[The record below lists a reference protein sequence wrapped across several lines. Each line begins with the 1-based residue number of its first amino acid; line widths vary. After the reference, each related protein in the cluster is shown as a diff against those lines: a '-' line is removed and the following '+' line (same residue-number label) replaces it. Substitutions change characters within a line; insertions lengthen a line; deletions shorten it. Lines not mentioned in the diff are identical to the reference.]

1 MSPARITVLI
11 VAIGAAAL
19 AVFMSRGLFGKGS
32 DEAAAAPPPPA
43 VVMAEVLVA
52 AANVEP
58 GHVMTPAD
66 YRWQKWPESDL
77 APNLITRAAM
87 PTAAEAMAGRV
98 ARAPLIPGEP
108 ISPEK
113 VIDANGGSYM
123 SAIIKPGM
131 RAVAVSISAETGAGG
146 FILPNDRVDV
156 IVTFAVR
163 NDRGEQA
170 YAAETVLT
178 NIRVLAIDQAERE
191 EGEENAIVGKTATL
205 ELTAQES
212 EVLALASASG
222 TVSLALRSL
231 TPAEVAAA
239 DAGAADGGRI
249 ADPRFGA
256 DGGPKGTITVIR
268 YGLSTTTAAGG
279 R

>member
-19 AVFMSRGLFGKGS
+19 AVFMSRGLFGSGS
-32 DEAAAAPPPPA
+32 SDAVAAPPPA
-43 VVMAEVLVA
+43 VHLAEVLVA
-52 AANVEP
+52 AINVEP

-66 YRWQKWPESDL
+66 YRWQKWPEGDVS
-77 APNLITRAAM
+77 ANLITRAAM
-87 PTAAEAMAGRV
+87 PTAAEDMAGRV
-98 ARAPLIPGEP
+98 ARAPLVPGEP

-113 VIDANGGSYM
+113 VISADNGSYM
-123 SAIIKPGM
+123 AAIIKPGM
-131 RAVAVSISAETGAGG
+131 RAIAVSISAETGAGG

-191 EGEENAIVGKTATL
+191 EGDANAIVGKTATL

-212 EVLALASASG
+212 EVLALSAASG
-222 TVSLALRSL
+222 TVSLTLRSL

-239 DAGAADGGRI
+239 DNGAADGSRI
-249 ADPRFGA
+249 ADPRFGM
-256 DGGPKGTITVIR
+256 DGAPKGAMTVIR